1 MIAGEK
7 GQPGRQMRNR
17 CRVAVTIAL
26 LALSGAVYLA
36 AHDRATAQPQ
46 AEQPLKNPTKAVI
59 EAPREATVTVFDN
72 REVQGVLG
80 KEVRSAVDES
90 MGRIVNVIVDRT
102 GEVRA
107 AVIEFG
113 GFLGVGSRKIAIAWK
128 ALHFLPDVKK
138 GEATLELTRDQ
149 VRDAPEF
156 REDKPVVVLG
166 AAGRL
171 ESLPFP

>member
-1 MIAGEK
+1 
-7 GQPGRQMRNR
+7 MRNR
-17 CRVAVTIAL
+17 YRVAVAIAL
-26 LALSGAVYLA
+26 VALYAAVYSA
-36 AHDRATAQPQ
+36 GHDRATAQPQ
-46 AEQPLKNPTKAVI
+46 AEQPLKDPTKPAI

-113 GFLGVGSRKIAIAWK
+113 GFLG
-128 ALHFLPDVKK
+128 
-138 GEATLELTRDQ
+138 
-149 VRDAPEF
+149 
-156 REDKPVVVLG
+156 
-166 AAGRL
+166 GR
-171 ESLPFP
+171 